1 MRIVLLF
8 LCLSVLACS
17 EPDKRP
23 RPITETF
30 AGQAVQDPELRRLIV
45 IETEA
50 YWAAISAGDWER
62 AYARFTDGYR
72 EKVNIEEWRRL
83 HTTARAAKPRIIEI
97 RWTKAAQRHHG
108 PELYAIV
115 NWRARAATAGFA
127 GTLIWRQGSNGS
139 FKLENTE
146 VRGLKPGRG

>member
-17 EPDKRP
+17 EPTKPP
-23 RPITETF
+23 RPIAETF

-62 AYARFTDGYR
+62 AYARFTDDYR
-72 EKVNIEEWRRL
+72 EKVNFEEWRRR
-83 HTTARAAKPRIIEI
+83 HTTARAAKPRITEI

-115 NWRARAATAGFA
+115 NWQARTERTGFA
-127 GTLIWRQGSNGS
+127 GTLIWRQGSDGS
-139 FKLENTE
+139 FKLENTD
-146 VRGLKPGRG
+146 VRG